1 MILRDEA
8 ANYLGGEFYLTI
20 EEGSKTTEQEFIE

>member
-1 MILRDEA
+1 MMIAYEA

-20 EEGSKTTEQEFIE
+20 EEECKTAVQEFM